1 MEERPINRLYRTLMK
16 KIAALLWALLVLAPA
31 GAQTLSQQYVNR
43 QSHSGVLKDAVW
55 GVLAVHRDGRTLV
68 SLNQSQRMVPAS
80 NIKLITTG
88 TALHYFGPDARFRT
102 ELGYTGQI
110 KDGVLEGDLYIIG
123 HGDPTLGTRDS
134 IATDNALLFRQWKSL
149 LREAGIG
156 AIHGRIVGDG
166 SAYEGNLEH
175 RTWGYDDIGT
185 YYGTGANALSFYA
198 NAIDFA
204 VRAAAPGEPVR
215 VQQTYPETPW
225 LHFKNHSLTGPAG
238 TGNSL
243 YLYTTDLAP
252 YAELR
257 GSFATDRKPKTEHF
271 ANKFGALTCAYYFW
285 KNLQESGW
293 EVTGGYADVDRSGY
307 IRTSDFVPQEK
318 AGTPHL
324 VGQTQSAPMSDIA
337 RIANVRSDN
346 FYAEALFRAMGED
359 RTGLALFDSCLVAQR
374 QVLEELCVNPDGV
387 RQVDGSGLSRT
398 NYVSPEWM
406 VSFLQAMQQSPAFDA
421 FLASLP
427 RPGEGTLST
436 LLPNQPGCEVI
447 RVKSGSMDG
456 VLCYSGYILAPD
468 GTPRI
473 TLSIMTNHTTASPRD
488 VRAVLARL
496 LKLLMEE
503 I

>member
-1 MEERPINRLYRTLMK
+1 VS
-16 KIAALLWALLVLAPA
+16 AVLH
-31 GAQTLSQQYVNR
+31 AQTPAQQYVNS
-43 QSHSGVLKDAVW
+43 QSRSGVLKDAVW
-55 GVLAVHRDGRTLV
+55 GVLAVDQDGRTLA
-68 SLNQSQRMVPAS
+68 SLNPGRRMVPAS
-80 NIKLITTG
+80 NLKLVTTG
-88 TALHYFGPDARFRT
+88 TALHYFGPDGRFRT
-102 ELGYTGQI
+102 QLGYTGEI
-110 KDGVLEGDLYIIG
+110 KDGVLEGDVYIIG

-134 IATDNALLFRQWKSL
+134 IAVESGRLFRQWKAL
-149 LREAGIG
+149 LKEAGIH
-156 AIHGRIVGDG
+156 AVHGRIVGDG

-175 RTWGYDDIGT
+175 PSWGFDDIGT
-185 YYGTGANALSFYA
+185 YYGTGTSALSFYA
-198 NAIDFA
+198 NALDLD
-204 VRAAAPGEPVR
+204 VQAAAPGEPVQ

-225 LHFKNHSLTGPAG
+225 LHFRNYSVTGPAG

-285 KNLQESGW
+285 KNLQETGW

-307 IRTSDFVPQEK
+307 IRNGGFVAEDK
-318 AGTPHL
+318 AGKPL
-324 VGQTQSAPMSDIA
+324 VLGETTSAPIAAIA
-337 RIANVRSDN
+337 RITNVRSDN

-359 RTGLALFDSCLVAQR
+359 RTGIALFDSCLVAQR
-374 QVLEELCVNPDGV
+374 QVLLELGV
-387 RQVDGSGLSRT
+387 APEGLRQVDGCGLSRM

-406 VSFLQAMQQSPAFDA
+406 VEYLQTLRQSPAFDA

-427 RPGEGTLST
+427 HPGEGTLGA
-436 LLPNQPGCEVI
+436 LLPGVAGRERI
-447 RVKSGSMDG
+447 RIKSGSMDG

-468 GTPRI
+468 GTPAV
-473 TLSIMTNHTTASPRD
+473 TLSIMTNHTTAKASE
-488 VRAVLARL
+488 VRMVLARL

>member
-1 MEERPINRLYRTLMK
+1 MK
-16 KIAALLWALLVLAPA
+16 RIAALLWGLLVLVHA
-31 GAQTLSQQYVNR
+31 GAQNPAQQYVNR
-43 QSHSGVLKDAVW
+43 QAHSGVLKDAVW

-88 TALHYFGPDARFRT
+88 TALHYFGPQARFRT

-110 KDGVLEGDLYIIG
+110 KDGVLEGDVYIIG
-123 HGDPTLGTRDS
+123 HGDPTLGAKDS
-134 IATDNALLFRQWKSL
+134 IATDNGTLFRRWKSL
-149 LREAGIG
+149 LKEAGIG

-175 RTWGYDDIGT
+175 QTWGYDDIGT
-185 YYGTGANALSFYA
+185 YYGTGTNALSFYA

-204 VRAAAPGEPVR
+204 VRAATPGQPAQ

-225 LHFKNHSLTGPAG
+225 LHFQNHSLTGPVG

-285 KNLQESGW
+285 KNLRESGW
-293 EVTGGYADVDRSGY
+293 EVTGGYADIDRGGY
-307 IRTSDFVPQEK
+307 IRTNGFVSEEK
-318 AGTPHL
+318 AGKPIV
-324 VGQTQSAPMSDIA
+324 VGQTESAPMADIA
-337 RIANVRSDN
+337 RITNVRSDN

-359 RTGLALFDSCLVAQR
+359 RTGIALFDSCLVAQR
-374 QVLEELCVNPDGV
+374 QVLAELNVNPDGV
-387 RQVDGSGLSRT
+387 RQVDGCGLSRV

-427 RPGEGTLST
+427 HPGEGTLIA
-436 LLPNQPGCEVI
+436 LLPNQAGSESI

-456 VLCYSGYILAPD
+456 VLCYSGYILASD
-468 GTPRI
+468 GSPQI
-473 TLSIMTNHTTASPRD
+473 TLSIMTNHTTASPKD

-503 I
+503 N